1 MDLSKGAQEKV
12 RKLQQYEQNVQA
24 LNLQSQQLEKEM
36 TEIDSAISAL
46 EDKATKDVFKIIG
59 NIMVTADKIKL
70 KADLNNQKKK
80 IEIRISALE
89 KQQEQIRQVAEAMQA
104 EVLKTMKK
112 WLQWKKSLLKFM
124 ASQPN

>member
-89 KQQEQIRQVAEAMQA
+89 KQQEQIKQVAEAMQA

-112 WLQWKKSLLKFM
+112 
-124 ASQPN
+124 

>member
-112 WLQWKKSLLKFM
+112 
-124 ASQPN
+124 

>member
-1 MDLSKGAQEKV
+1 MDLPKGAQEKV

-59 NIMVTADKIKL
+59 NIG
-70 KADLNNQKKK
+70 
-80 IEIRISALE
+80 
-89 KQQEQIRQVAEAMQA
+89 
-104 EVLKTMKK
+104 
-112 WLQWKKSLLKFM
+112 
-124 ASQPN
+124 